1 MTKFKSKAVENFDG
15 GISYTLNPLD
25 TLRIVAASS
34 IFGEPSYY
42 RGSHDKPSNL
52 STLKRHDILGMYT
65 DPSETTTDVF
75 TKAIDAALDYDFKAT
90 LEFAVKLRHE
100 MFMRLN
106 PAVIFIRAS
115 QHPKRVEF
123 NEANPGLMKKIGME
137 IVGRPDDITNQFDYY
152 MFLKG
157 SKNGL
162 PSIVKRTWADKL
174 ATFGKYQIHK
184 YKSKSLIDLV
194 RISHAHSE
202 VIDEL
207 MRNGDVAV
215 SETEQTWESLKSQ
228 GKTWKEILNTI
239 KVPHMALLRNLRG
252 IFTEVNDT
260 ELAKKVMADLKGGV
274 LYGKQF
280 PFRYYTA
287 YKEIDRI
294 TINHKGMIL
303 DTLQE
308 CLDISIANF
317 PKLKGKVACLS
328 DNSGSSWGQMTS
340 EYGSTHVAEIANLSS
355 IITALCSDEG
365 YVGVFGERLSLKPVS
380 KRDGIISQ
388 LEETCKRGKSQG
400 QSCEHGIWLF
410 LREAIDKKVHYDTI
424 FIYSDMQAGHGGL
437 YGTGVPKTD
446 THTNGGSYVDVLKM
460 IDEYRKKVN
469 PKVNVITTQV
479 AGYNNSVVPENLY
492 RGAILGGWTGKEA
505 LYASELISVW
515 DEIEAKVEVPSE
527 QEVQA

>member
-1 MTKFKSKAVENFDG
+1 MTKFKSKVVENFDG
-15 GISYTLNPLD
+15 GNSYTLNPLN
-25 TLRIVAASS
+25 TLSIIAASS

-42 RGSHDKPSNL
+42 RGSQDKPSNL
-52 STLKRHDILGMYT
+52 STLKRHDILGVYN
-65 DPSETTTDVF
+65 DPNDTTTDVF
-75 TKAIDAALDYDFKAT
+75 SKAIDAALDYDFKST
-90 LEFAVKLRHE
+90 LELAVKLRHE

-123 NEANPGLMKKIGME
+123 NEANPGFMKKIGME

-194 RISHAHSE
+194 RISHARSE

-207 MRNGDVAV
+207 IKKGNVAV

-228 GKTWKEILNTI
+228 GKTWKEILNII

-252 IFTEVNDT
+252 IFGEVNDT

-274 LYGKQF
+274 IYGKQF

-287 YKEIDRI
+287 YKEIDKI

-308 CLDISIANF
+308 CLDISLANF

-340 EYGSTHVAEIANLSS
+340 EYGSTHIAEIANLSS

-365 YVGVFGERLSLKPVS
+365 YVGVFGENLSLKPVS

-388 LEETCKRGKSQG
+388 LEETCNRGRAQG
-400 QSCEHGIWLF
+400 QSCEHGIWVF
-410 LREAIDKKVHYDTI
+410 LSEAIKNKVHYDTI
-424 FIYSDMQAGHGGL
+424 VIYSDQQCGHGNL
-437 YGTGVPKTD
+437 YGTNIPKAD
-446 THTNGGSYVDVLKM
+446 IHTNGGSYVDVLKM
-460 IDEYRKKVN
+460 VEEYRSKVN
-469 PKVNVITTQV
+469 PKVNVTTVQV

-492 RGAILGGWTGKEA
+492 RTSMLGGWSGKETV
-505 LYASELISVW
+505 YIKEMSEIW
-515 DEIEAKVEVPSE
+515 DSIESKKEVLVE
-527 QEVQA
+527 QEVHA

>member
-1 MTKFKSKAVENFDG
+1 
-15 GISYTLNPLD
+15 
-25 TLRIVAASS
+25 
-34 IFGEPSYY
+34 
-42 RGSHDKPSNL
+42 
-52 STLKRHDILGMYT
+52 
-65 DPSETTTDVF
+65 
-75 TKAIDAALDYDFKAT
+75 
-90 LEFAVKLRHE
+90 
-100 MFMRLN
+100 
-106 PAVIFIRAS
+106 
-115 QHPKRVEF
+115 
-123 NEANPGLMKKIGME
+123 
-137 IVGRPDDITNQFDYY
+137 
-152 MFLKG
+152 
-157 SKNGL
+157 
-162 PSIVKRTWADKL
+162 
-174 ATFGKYQIHK
+174 
-184 YKSKSLIDLV
+184 
-194 RISHAHSE
+194 
-202 VIDEL
+202 
-207 MRNGDVAV
+207 VAV

-260 ELAKKVMADLKGGV
+260 ELAKKVMADLKSGV

-287 YKEIDRI
+287 YREIEKVN
-294 TINHKGMIL
+294 INHKGMIL

-308 CLDISIANF
+308 CLDTSIANF

-340 EYGSTHVAEIANLSS
+340 EYGSTHIAEIANLSS

-380 KRDGIISQ
+380 KRDGIITQ
-388 LEETCKRGKSQG
+388 LEETCKRGKAQG

-410 LREAIDKKVHYDTI
+410 LREAINKKVHYDTI

-437 YGTGVPKTD
+437 YGNGIPKTD
-446 THTNGGSYVDVLKM
+446 AHANGSSYANSYVDVLKM
-460 IDEYRKKVN
+460 IDEYREKVN
-469 PKVNVITTQV
+469 SKVNVITTQV

-515 DEIEAKVEVPSE
+515 DEIEAKVEVLSE

>member
-52 STLKRHDILGMYT
+52 STLTKYDVLGLYT

-75 TKAIDAALDYDFKAT
+75 TKAIDDALTYDFKAT
-90 LEFAVKLRHE
+90 LEFAVKLRNE

-162 PSIVKRTWADKL
+162 PSIVKRTWAEKL
-174 ATFGKYQIHK
+174 AEFSRYQVKK
-184 YKSKSLIDLV
+184 YKSKSLIDLI

-215 SETEQTWESLKSQ
+215 SETEQTWESLRSQ

-260 ELAKKVMADLKGGV
+260 EVAKKVLTGLKAGV
-274 LYGKQF
+274 KFGEQF

-287 YKEIDRI
+287 YKEIDKVS
-294 TINHKGMIL
+294 INHKGMIL
-303 DTLQE
+303 DALQE
-308 CLDISIANF
+308 CLDISIENF

-328 DNSGSSWGQMTS
+328 DNSGSAWGTMTS
-340 EYGSTHVAEIANLSS
+340 EYGTTHIAEIANLSS

-380 KRDGIISQ
+380 KRDGIITQ

-410 LREAIDKKVHYDTI
+410 LREAIDTKTHYDTI
-424 FIYSDMQAGHGGL
+424 FIYSDMQAGTGNL
-437 YGTGVPKTD
+437 YGTRIPSTD

-460 IDEYRKKVN
+460 VEEYRNKVN
-469 PKVNVITTQV
+469 PKVNVFTVQV
-479 AGYNNSVVPENLY
+479 AGYNNNLIPCHLY
-492 RGAILGGWTGKEA
+492 RGGILSGWTGKEVVFA
-505 LYASELISVW
+505 KELSEIW
-515 DEIEAKVEVPSE
+515 DGVESKKEILVEQV
-527 QEVQA
+527 

>member
-1 MTKFKSKAVENFDG
+1 MTKFNSKVVENFDG
-15 GISYTLNPLD
+15 GISYTLNPID

-75 TKAIDAALDYDFKAT
+75 TKAIDTALDYDFKAT

-123 NEANPGLMKKIGME
+123 NEANPGFMKKIGME
-137 IVGRPDDITNQFDYY
+137 IVGRPDDITNQFDYF

-207 MRNGDVAV
+207 MKNGDVAV

-287 YKEIDRI
+287 YKEIDKI
-294 TINHKGMIL
+294 DINHKGMIL
-303 DTLQE
+303 DNLQE
-308 CLDISIANF
+308 CLDISLANF

-328 DNSGSSWGQMTS
+328 DNSGSSWGTMTS
-340 EYGSTHVAEIANLSS
+340 EDGRTHSAEIANLSS

-380 KRDGIISQ
+380 KRDGIITQ
-388 LEETCKRGKSQG
+388 LEETCKRGKAQG
-400 QSCEHGIWLF
+400 QSCEHGLWVF
-410 LREAIDKKVHYDTI
+410 LSEAIKNKVHYDTI
-424 FIYSDMQAGHGGL
+424 VIYSDQQCGHGNL
-437 YGTGVPKTD
+437 YGTNIPKAD
-446 THTNGGSYVDVLKM
+446 IHTNGGSYVDVLKM
-460 IDEYRKKVN
+460 VEEYRSKVN
-469 PKVNVITTQV
+469 PKVNVTTVQV

-492 RGAILGGWTGKEA
+492 RTSMLGGWSGKETV
-505 LYASELISVW
+505 YIKEMSEIW
-515 DEIEAKVEVPSE
+515 DSIESKKEVLVE